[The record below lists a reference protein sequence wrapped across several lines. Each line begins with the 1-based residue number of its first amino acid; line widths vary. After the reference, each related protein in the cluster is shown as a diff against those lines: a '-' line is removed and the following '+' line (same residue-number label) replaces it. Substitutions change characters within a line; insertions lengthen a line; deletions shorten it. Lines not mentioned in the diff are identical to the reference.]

1 MILTEHI
8 FIINCLIMKAI
19 LILLGIC
26 IVVAAGYGVYKST
39 SLMSIGK
46 VPSKEAL
53 QQSSDALK
61 QQAEKGLQNAA
72 SGAQQVIQSWQ
83 KLFDAK
89 KLEAEQY
96 MKAQKEQLKL
106 QAQQKL
112 EEEAK
117 KKIQGVFSG
126 I

>member
-1 MILTEHI
+1 
-8 FIINCLIMKAI
+8 MKAI

-26 IVVAAGYGVYKST
+26 IVIAAWYGVYKST

-46 VPSKEAL
+46 VPSKESL

-83 KLFDAK
+83 KLFDEK

-96 MKAQKEQLKL
+96 MKAQKEQLKQ